1 MKHERKGALP
11 EYCIWDF
18 NGTILDDVETGI
30 RAVNVLL
37 SRRGLPTLKGRADY
51 QKVFCFPIRCYYER
65 LGFDFEKEP
74 YEVVAPQWVEQYLR
88 CVKDAPLFDDV
99 KETLDRFRLAGIR
112 QIVLSATEL
121 DMLRGQLDAL
131 GIAEYFEEILGLD
144 NIHAA
149 SKLSLA
155 KVWRDGHPAQRAIF
169 IGDTDHDCDAAQA
182 MNADCFL
189 VSRGHQ
195 SEEYLRALSV
205 PVFPDLK
212 TLRDEILGET

>member
-1 MKHERKGALP
+1 VP

-37 SRRGLPTLKGRADY
+37 SRRGLPILRGREDY
-51 QKVFCFPIRCYYER
+51 QKVFCFPIRHYYER
-65 LGFDFEKEP
+65 LGFDFEKEA

-88 CVKDAPLFDDV
+88 YVKEALLFDDV
-99 KETLDRFRLAGIR
+99 KETLEQFRSAGIR

-121 DMLRGQLDAL
+121 DMLRGQLETL

-155 KVWRDGHPAQRAIF
+155 KDWRDRHLTQTAIL

-182 MNADCFL
+182 MEADCYL

-195 SEEYLRALSV
+195 SENYLRTLGV
-205 PVFPDLK
+205 PVFPNLK
-212 TLRDEILGET
+212 ALCREILEDMV